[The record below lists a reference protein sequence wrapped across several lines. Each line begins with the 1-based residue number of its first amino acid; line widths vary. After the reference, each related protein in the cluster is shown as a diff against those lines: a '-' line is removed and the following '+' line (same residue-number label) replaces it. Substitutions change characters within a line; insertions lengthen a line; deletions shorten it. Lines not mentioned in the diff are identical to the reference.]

1 MDTNTYKKTHQPKA
15 LTENDSGKPHQ
26 GVYVPKH
33 PEKVIGGEIIYRSSW
48 ELAFA
53 RWCDDNP
60 AVIEWGSE
68 PCSVEYRNP
77 AGVNFDTCKRLRL
90 DPMNPVNW
98 PLNNYYPDFYVCLRN
113 DDDVDGT
120 DVKRLIIEIK
130 PKAQTERPIA
140 PASNAKLQEQKR
152 YVNAVKT
159 YLQNRKKW
167 EAAIAWCNAKNYEFK
182 VYTEDTLSKIGII

>member
-1 MDTNTYKKTHQPKA
+1 
-15 LTENDSGKPHQ
+15 
-26 GVYVPKH
+26 
-33 PEKVIGGEIIYRSSW
+33 
-48 ELAFA
+48 
-53 RWCDDNP
+53 
-60 AVIEWGSE
+60 
-68 PCSVEYRNP
+68 
-77 AGVNFDTCKRLRL
+77 
-90 DPMNPVNW
+90 MNPVNW